1 MAEKKETEKHNPLVS
16 LVVFVVIW
24 FTFFLVVFSNA
35 NVRKFISN
43 LFAFSKKGFYQ
54 DVIFVSDEKNE
65 FSGAKFYYEKKPDVN
80 DVAQSLLNPRT
91 FFAATNYGIFVSY
104 DEGLDWYHID
114 LPKEIGAAIPV
125 SRIFT
130 NPNDYSEI
138 YFLILDGDNGVI
150 YSTRDNFYSVKKKF
164 EIKGDVIDKIIGNR
178 SISTIFPA
186 GDKFIIGTK

>member
-1 MAEKKETEKHNPLVS
+1 MERKEPEKKHNPLIS
-16 LVVFVVIW
+16 LIVFVAIW

-54 DVIFVSDEKNE
+54 DVILVSNKKNE

-91 FFAATNYGIFVSY
+91 FFAATDYGIFVSY

-114 LPKEIGAAIPV
+114 LPKEIGATVPI

-130 NPNDYSEI
+130 NPRNYSEI

-150 YSTRDNFYSVKKKF
+150 YSTNDNFYSVKKKF
-164 EIKGDVIDKIIGNR
+164 EIKGEIVDKIIGNR

-186 GDKFIIGTK
+186 EEKFIIGTK